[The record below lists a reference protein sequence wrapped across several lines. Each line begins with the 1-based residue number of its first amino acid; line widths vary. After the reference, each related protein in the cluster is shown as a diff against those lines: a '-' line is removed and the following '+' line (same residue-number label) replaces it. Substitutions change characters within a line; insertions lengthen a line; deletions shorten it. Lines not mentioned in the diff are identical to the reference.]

1 MIKRLQRS
9 SSELR
14 LLLELNLPGI
24 RDDPWNAAPH
34 ILATVERA
42 DNVYLCVKRLSE
54 YNQPPFVTV
63 AHYID
68 FFRQILEVNIILI
81 HFFSSVRTICF
92 FLLIKEFYKRDF
104 PLFMN
109 EV

>member
-14 LLLELNLPGI
+14 LLLELNRPVI

-42 DNVYLCVKRLSE
+42 DHVYLCLKRLSE
-54 YNQPPFVTV
+54 YNQPPLVTV

-68 FFRQILEVNIILI
+68 FFRQILEVFYSPFLYAL
-81 HFFSSVRTICF
+81 CF
-92 FLLIKEFYKRDF
+92 Y
-104 PLFMN
+104 
-109 EV
+109 

>member
-14 LLLELNLPGI
+14 LLLELNRPVI
-24 RDDPWNAAPH
+24 REDPWNAAPH

-42 DNVYLCVKRLSE
+42 DHVYLCLKRLSE
-54 YNQPPFVTV
+54 YNQPPLVTV

-68 FFRQILEVNIILI
+68 FFRQILEVFYSPFLY
-81 HFFSSVRTICF
+81 VLCF
-92 FLLIKEFYKRDF
+92 Y
-104 PLFMN
+104 
-109 EV
+109 